1 MRILGCFK
9 VVSDYD
15 LVADE
20 DWIPDEQLHID
31 TGYVKLLWNCYDEG
45 ALEMMLKLSDLSE
58 GFGVVYELN
67 ALTVGK
73 KKHENFLKILYAL
86 GFEHA
91 ARAESEEDKVF
102 VPEEIA
108 GMIASYVQKEQ
119 NQDVIV
125 MGTGSSDGNNR
136 KTPYLTAE
144 KLGWPCITQVV
155 GMEPVDEAHLKV
167 ISETTDGKRIW
178 TVKTP
183 CVLAVGNA
191 PCVYLRVPTLKD
203 KMSRGKRPIEY
214 VTEFPEEK
222 EDSGVELVDLHV
234 VKHNRDAKVIEG
246 ETPEEKAATFYENYL
261 KGRKNYE
268 ISLCIEWIL
277 AELSEVNAGDE
288 SV

>member
-45 ALEMMLKLSDLSE
+45 ALELMLKLSDLSE

-261 KGRKNYE
+261 KGRLE
-268 ISLCIEWIL
+268 
-277 AELSEVNAGDE
+277 EL
-288 SV
+288 